1 MSQAKQGGSK
11 QVRKQHFP
19 IYLVKSLGVTI
30 EFTDKLSEA
39 ETAYKRAAEND
50 KQIFKTQ
57 ANGTSQC
64 IKRSKF

>member
-19 IYLVKSLGVTI
+19 IYLVKSLGTTI
-30 EFTDKLSEA
+30 EFTDKFSEA
-39 ETAYKRAAEND
+39 EKAYKDAAPND

-57 ANGTSQC
+57 ANGSSQC
-64 IKRSKF
+64 VRRSAF